1 MLLCCCC
8 PESTLEDHIAAA
20 VQQHKPRL
28 AHRSG
33 REPLSC
39 LSRMAEHPLS
49 NPPQS
54 RDPHGCHTVPHR
66 DQTAAHLLIQLLRHV
81 RSNNKAVRSLP
92 QTVHEWQ
99 RPMINKKLFT
109 PAVSWGG
116 PPSTTSVTR
125 CPGGGHTQGTPSH
138 DNNPNT
144 LRTSS
149 QTNVLGGGLLRG
161 SWDLVNRLYLGL

>member
-99 RPMINKKLFT
+99 RPMINKKTFY
-109 PAVSWGG
+109 
-116 PPSTTSVTR
+116 TR
-125 CPGGGHTQGTPSH
+125 S
-138 DNNPNT
+138 
-144 LRTSS
+144 
-149 QTNVLGGGLLRG
+149 VLGGTPFHDVSDPLSWWGAYTGDPLPRQQPQHSSHIFPDKCPGRG
-161 SWDLVNRLYLGL
+161 ST